1 MIARRIMIEIRG
13 KMLVGIDDH
22 EVSQALC
29 TYFQTNS
36 NMTGHDINVV
46 FRDLGTSVI
55 TNERVPN
62 FPSNSRATDTEKF
75 NDIISQLHSYNEQ
88 MLVNLND
95 NEDFVDSTCEI
106 PQNTNMKRHQD
117 SFSHLS
123 LYIEEGVNVTNM
135 MLNRARQLAGI
146 IAPLAV
152 NVYNIKPES
161 IHLYRDI
168 DGGIATLNLLLPLSF
183 FSPSF
188 YSSKCIQ
195 SSWFTFYQSPIFR
208 ASVC

>member
-1 MIARRIMIEIRG
+1 MIEIQG
-13 KMLVGIDDH
+13 KMLVRIDDR
-22 EVSQALC
+22 EVSQALR
-29 TYFQTNS
+29 TYFLTNS
-36 NMTGHDINVV
+36 NTTSHDINAA
-46 FRDLGTSVI
+46 FHNLGTSVI

-62 FPSNSRATDTEKF
+62 FPPNNRTTDTDKF

-88 MLVNLND
+88 MLVNLNE
-95 NEDFVDSTCEI
+95 NEDLVDSTCEV

-152 NVYNIKPES
+152 NVYNIKPEF

-168 DGGIATLNLLLPLSF
+168 DGGIATLNLVLPLPC
-183 FSPSF
+183 FSLSF

-208 ASVC
+208 TSVC